1 MRLEEDVDTLPW
13 RVCRDVR
20 SVRSMVAQSGC
31 AATRSMRAAAAA
43 MVEPAGSF
51 DAPRCSWHVQRVA
64 RGGSSVGARIAF
76 GGASLEAASPR
87 TPGEVPEAR
96 GVVELLTGCDEGHGV
111 PSEARSEARDD
122 LRTRARAR

>member
-1 MRLEEDVDTLPW
+1 
-13 RVCRDVR
+13 
-20 SVRSMVAQSGC
+20 
-31 AATRSMRAAAAA
+31 MRAAAAA
-43 MVEPAGSF
+43 ILEPAGSF

-64 RGGSSVGARIAF
+64 RGGLSVGARIVF

-96 GVVELLTGCDEGHGV
+96 GVVELLAGYDEGHGV

-122 LRTRARAR
+122 LRTRKSALSLKIIMGWS

>member
-1 MRLEEDVDTLPW
+1 
-13 RVCRDVR
+13 
-20 SVRSMVAQSGC
+20 
-31 AATRSMRAAAAA
+31 MRAAAAA

-51 DAPRCSWHVQRVA
+51 DAPRHVLRIA

-76 GGASLEAASPR
+76 GGASLEAASIR

-96 GVVELLTGCDEGHGV
+96 GVVELLVGYDEGHGV

>member
-1 MRLEEDVDTLPW
+1 
-13 RVCRDVR
+13 
-20 SVRSMVAQSGC
+20 
-31 AATRSMRAAAAA
+31 MRAAAAA

-96 GVVELLTGCDEGHGV
+96 GVVELLTGCDEGHGG
-111 PSEARSEARDD
+111 PSEARAAASDD
-122 LRTRARAR
+122 LRTRVSAR